1 MLRIVGIDPGRTGAL
16 ALICGGVVLD
26 CIDMPTCEDNS
37 QVQVDGPK
45 LFAWIEKHL
54 PLDLAVIENVQPMR
68 GIGAGS
74 QGMPPGNAFRF
85 GLIAGELR
93 MAFKAYGVP
102 IMLVTPS
109 SWKRSTGLLKADKAA
124 SRSAAMDRLPS
135 GAPWLTRVKDHN
147 RSEAMLLGLYGQNQR
162 GML

>member
-1 MLRIVGIDPGRTGAL
+1 VLRIVGVDPGRTGAL

-26 CIDMPTCEDNS
+26 CIDCPLAEDNS
-37 QVQVDGPK
+37 QVQIDGPA
-45 LFAWIEKHL
+45 LFKWIERHL
-54 PLDLAVIENVQPMR
+54 PIDLAVIENVQPMR

-102 IMLVTPS
+102 IRLVTPS
-109 SWKRSTGLLKADKAA
+109 QWKRATGLLKADKAA
-124 SRSAAMDRLPS
+124 SRSAAMVHMPS
-135 GAPWLTRVKDHN
+135 AAPWLTRVKDHN
-147 RSEAMLLGLYGQNQR
+147 RSEAMLLALYGQNQR